1 MYKQSKTALINVT
14 KITGNHRWSHFFFSW
29 QLYQKIIPS
38 QLFSLECYRFYQ
50 SSYFQNTCERIPLIV
65 ALEDTLLKILE
76 NSQDYNVGGVRY
88 FSEQQPLN
96 QSTKFLGSLIVYMVF
111 KQSLFVIRWY
121 LRTIPGIFENAFIN
135 LITLC
140 FLFVNSSKPERC
152 GTFFFSSFWFLFLF
166 LFAFFSF
173 LFFFLCFFAVTT
185 FLINLTH
192 QRIMFF
198 SSYKTSQ
205 MIFIMQTT

>member
-96 QSTKFLGSLIVYMVF
+96 KSTKFLGSLIVYMVF

-152 GTFFFSSFWFLFLF
+152 GTFFFRSFWFLFLF

-173 LFFFLCFFAVTT
+173 LFFFSLLFCSYYFLDKFNPSANNV
-185 FLINLTH
+185 FLI
-192 QRIMFF
+192 I
-198 SSYKTSQ
+198 
-205 MIFIMQTT
+205 